1 MTLEEFHQL
10 NPCYYITYITLHIL
24 NSNVNI
30 ESISI
35 AKITR
40 SKEYW
45 SIGNSNQTEFDLE
58 NISEYYQ
65 HLTANVALNI
75 V

>member
-1 MTLEEFHQL
+1 MNLEEFHQL

-40 SKEYW
+40 SKEY
-45 SIGNSNQTEFDLE
+45 
-58 NISEYYQ
+58 
-65 HLTANVALNI
+65 
-75 V
+75 